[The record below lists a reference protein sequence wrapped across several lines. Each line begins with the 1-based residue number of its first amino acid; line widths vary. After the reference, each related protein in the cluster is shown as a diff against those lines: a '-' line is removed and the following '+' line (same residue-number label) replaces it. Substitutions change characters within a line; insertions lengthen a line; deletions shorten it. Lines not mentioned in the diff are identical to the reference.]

1 MGADKTGKLAATIG
15 AIEEKWGRRTI
26 FRLGERLRELA
37 TTGAIASGFPALDA
51 ALPGGGLPRGRIVE
65 LAGAPTAGAVT
76 LALRLVAAVQA
87 LGEQAAYLDLAQ
99 AFDPVYAAQCAVS
112 LEQLLLIYP
121 PDAAQAL
128 ALAQELVV
136 AGAGAIVLDLA
147 AWPPAAAPPAPGP
160 PAPERPHLAGP
171 AGLLSLPWD
180 RLLAPLARAGTLF
193 LVLCTPAGGQAIP
206 HATLRLHLQREG
218 WLYYHHDV
226 VGYRTRITIVKNRLG
241 GAGQSVAAEIGCHQ
255 TSDFF
260 ERQPKSDVFPVE
272 P

>member
-37 TTGAIASGFPALDA
+37 TTGAVSSGFPALDA

-65 LAGAPTAGAVT
+65 LAGAPSAGTVT

-87 LGEQAAYLDLAQ
+87 LGEPVAYLDLAQ
-99 AFDPVYAAQCAVS
+99 AFDPLYAAQCAVS

-147 AWPPAAAPPAPGP
+147 AAPPAATERRHPAV
-160 PAPERPHLAGP
+160 PAERRHLAGP
-171 AGLLSLPWD
+171 PALLSLPWD
-180 RLLAPLARAGTLF
+180 RLLAPLARAGALF

-206 HATLRLHLQREG
+206 HTTLRLQLQRER
-218 WLYYHHDV
+218 WLYHHHDV

-255 TSDFF
+255 KSDFF
-260 ERQPKSDVFPVE
+260 KKSDFSPVE

>member
-1 MGADKTGKLAATIG
+1 MGADETGKLAATIG

-37 TTGAIASGFPALDA
+37 TSGAVPSGLPALDA

-65 LAGAPTAGAVT
+65 LAGAPTAGTVT
-76 LALRLVAAVQA
+76 VALRLVAAVQA

-99 AFDPVYAAQCAVS
+99 AFDPVYAAQCDVS
-112 LEQLLLIYP
+112 LAQLLLVYP

-128 ALAQELVV
+128 GLVQELVA

-147 AWPPAAAPPAPGP
+147 SRQDAGAPANTV
-160 PAPERPHLAGP
+160 
-171 AGLLSLPWD
+171 PWD

-193 LVLCTPAGGQAIP
+193 LVLSTAAGSRAIP
-206 HATLRLHLQREG
+206 HATLRLQLQRER
-218 WLYYHHDV
+218 WLYHHHDV
-226 VGYRTRITIVKNRLG
+226 YGYRTRITIVKNRLG
-241 GAGQSVAAEIGCHQ
+241 GAGQSMAVDITCRSRVSDLSQ
-255 TSDFF
+255 ISDFS
-260 ERQPKSDVFPVE
+260 EKSDISLTE

>member
-37 TTGAIASGFPALDA
+37 TTGAVPSGFPALDA

-65 LAGAPTAGAVT
+65 LAGAPSAGTVT

-99 AFDPVYAAQCAVS
+99 AFDPLYAAQCAVS

-147 AWPPAAAPPAPGP
+147 ASPPVAAPERRHPVGP
-160 PAPERPHLAGP
+160 PA
-171 AGLLSLPWD
+171 LLSLPWD
-180 RLLAPLARAGTLF
+180 RLLAPLARAGALF
-193 LVLCTPAGGQAIP
+193 LVLSTAAGGQAIP
-206 HATLRLHLQREG
+206 HATLRLQLQRER
-218 WLYYHHDV
+218 WLYHHHDV

-255 TSDFF
+255 KSNFFKKSDF
-260 ERQPKSDVFPVE
+260 SPVE

>member
-37 TTGAIASGFPALDA
+37 TTGAIASGLPALDA

-65 LAGAPTAGAVT
+65 LAGAPTAGTVT

-112 LEQLLLIYP
+112 LDHLLLVYP

-136 AGAGAIVLDLA
+136 AGAGAIALDLA
-147 AWPPAAAPPAPGP
+147 SRQDAGAPAS
-160 PAPERPHLAGP
+160 
-171 AGLLSLPWD
+171 SLPWD

-193 LVLCTPAGGQAIP
+193 LVLCPLPASTPIP
-206 HATLRLHLQREG
+206 HATLRLHLQRER
-218 WLYYHHDV
+218 WLYHHHDV

-241 GAGQSVAAEIGCHQ
+241 GAGQSVPADITC
-255 TSDFF
+255 
-260 ERQPKSDVFPVE
+260 RPPVA
-272 P
+272 

>member
-37 TTGAIASGFPALDA
+37 TSGAVPSGLPALDA

-65 LAGAPTAGAVT
+65 LAGAPTAGTVT

-99 AFDPVYAAQCAVS
+99 AFDPVSAAQCAVS
-112 LEQLLLIYP
+112 LEQLLLVYP

-147 AWPPAAAPPAPGP
+147 SRQDASAPAS
-160 PAPERPHLAGP
+160 
-171 AGLLSLPWD
+171 SLPWD

-193 LVLCTPAGGQAIP
+193 LVLCPLASGRRPTGTPIP
-206 HATLRLHLQREG
+206 HATLRLHLQRER
-218 WLYYHHDV
+218 WLYHHHDV

-241 GAGQSVAAEIGCHQ
+241 GAGQSVPADITC
-255 TSDFF
+255 
-260 ERQPKSDVFPVE
+260 RPPVA
-272 P
+272 